1 MPACG
6 GDHALCNADCLPPV
20 RVRCYG
26 VSVVRIRT
34 PILIGLAVAA
44 AGFVCAAEELPESR
58 PADPCAR
65 RAAASAFAEL
75 TSRLLRLPMTRGAT
89 VGQWIG
95 SRADMDLALR
105 RAAYERRRTRVVSP
119 PGASVCRVEMSVV
132 VSEMARLWARYLR
145 QASLASAE
153 ELEQIRQWSLQA
165 GERRLTASGIAEGV
179 EPPAAEVT
187 GPGAAERTAAMPT
200 GWEHLPPEAL
210 DLAQQAARADAAER
224 LRARSR
230 ELQLRSGELLGEVFD
245 LYGRFEDA
253 FLEQVKRRIGGK
265 PTYEPFGVCRIP
277 AKLSV
282 QDIGELLSLA
292 AAMTPEKE
300 RIAKLD
306 FASLTDPVGRGLITV
321 EGVGVPPPPGLAW
334 PGRSPANEAPTWVT
348 ETLTA
353 VGQSPPGAEGT
364 AGLGPLHA
372 REALIRQARV
382 DAIRNMWMQIDEL
395 MLPQRGR
402 VRDFL
407 SAHPEI
413 GADLAALEGR
423 MRDAGA
429 PEVNAEGRISVKI
442 VMPLAPLWDVLSR
455 AATADKP
462 GSRPARR
469 AITQPAGG
477 E

>member
-1 MPACG
+1 
-6 GDHALCNADCLPPV
+6 
-20 RVRCYG
+20 
-26 VSVVRIRT
+26 VRIHT
-34 PILIGLAVAA
+34 LILIGFAVAA
-44 AGFVCAAEELPESR
+44 ARFISAAEELPGAR
-58 PADPCAR
+58 PADPCAQ

-75 TSRLLRLPMTRGAT
+75 TSRLLRLPMTHGAT

-105 RAAYERRRTRVVSP
+105 RAAYELRQIRIVSP
-119 PGASVCRVEMSVV
+119 PGASVCRVEISVV
-132 VSEMARLWARYLR
+132 VSEMARLWARLLR

-179 EPPAAEVT
+179 EPAAAEVT

-224 LRARSR
+224 VRARSR
-230 ELQLRSGELLGEVFD
+230 DLQLPSGELLGEVFD

-282 QDIGELLSLA
+282 RDIGELLSLA
-292 AAMTPEKE
+292 VAMTPENE
-300 RIAKLD
+300 RIARLD
-306 FASLTDPVGRGLITV
+306 FASLTDPAGRGLITV

-334 PGRSPANEAPTWVT
+334 PGRSPATEAPAWVT

-364 AGLGPLHA
+364 AGLDPLHA
-372 REALIRQARV
+372 REAAIRQARV
-382 DAIRNMWMQIDEL
+382 DAIHNMWMQIDEL

-407 SAHPEI
+407 LAHPEI

-423 MRDAGA
+423 MRQAGA
-429 PEVNAEGRISVKI
+429 PEINAEGWVSVKI
-442 VMPLAPLWDVLSR
+442 IMPLAPLWDVLSR
-455 AATADKP
+455 AATAGKP

-469 AITQPAGG
+469 ASTQPDGD